1 MTVTKFGLGQPLR
14 RVEDRRLITGE
25 GNYGDDHAPAGCLH
39 AALLRSP
46 HAHATFTITDVEA
59 ARAMPGVHLVLTAED
74 VAGLGDIKCQAPL
87 PNGDGSQNHVANI
100 PLLAKGSVKHIGDAV
115 AFVVADTLIQARDAV
130 EAIGIDYEVR
140 PAVVGIRGAI
150 AGGASAVWDEQPD
163 NVSFDSTMGDKAPV
177 DAAFAKAAKVVK
189 VEVENQR
196 LVTNYMETRSVVAEY
211 DAGTNR
217 FTLTIPSQGVHGLR
231 KTLTGVLGVTKDQ
244 IRVVT
249 GDVGGGFGTKTFTYR
264 EYPLA
269 AEAAR
274 RLDRPVKWV
283 SERGEHFVACTQGR
297 DNLSVGE
304 VALDADGTFLAMRFD
319 VIGDLGAYLSQYG
332 PYIPYLG
339 ATMLTGVYKTPA
351 VFVRVRGVYTNTV
364 PVDAY
369 RGAGRPEAAYLIER
383 LVDRA
388 ARETGISPAEIRRRN
403 FIPPSAMPYTTPI
416 GDRTYDTGDFAAH
429 MGRAV
434 EAGDWNGFEARAAE
448 SRAKG
453 LVRGIGLATYIECT
467 AWGEGED
474 VKITLDKDGGATVY
488 VGTQSNGQG
497 HATAYAQFAAEH
509 LDLPLERIRV
519 VQGDTDKV
527 ATGAGTGGSRSIPVG
542 GISVGAASQNLAGK
556 LKELASEEL
565 EAGVQDL
572 EIAEGA
578 VRVAG
583 TDKSIDFAALASL
596 PKASEATLTGQ
607 GDFVPPSATYPNG
620 THVAEVEIDPETGI
634 TEVVRY
640 TICDDF
646 GIVVN
651 PLLLAGQVHGGVVQ
665 GIGQALHE
673 RTVYDAEGQLLT
685 ASFMDYAMP
694 RAGDVP
700 FFHFETKNVP
710 STTNPMGIKGAGEAG
725 SIGSCPAVMNAVVDA
740 LDRSV
745 GLRDMDMPA
754 TPARMF
760 AALEPLRKAAAA

>member
-14 RVEDRRLITGE
+14 RVEDRRLITGA
-25 GNYGDDHAPAGCLH
+25 GHYGDDHAPEGCLH

-46 HAHATFTITDVEA
+46 HAHATFTITDLDA

-74 VAGLGDIKCQAPL
+74 VAGLTDIKCQAPL
-87 PNGDGSQNHVANI
+87 PNGDGSQNHVAHI
-100 PLLAKGSVKHIGDAV
+100 PLLAKGTVKHIGDAV
-115 AFVVADTLIQARDAV
+115 AFVVADTVAQARDAV
-130 EAIGIDYEVR
+130 EAIGIDYQVL
-140 PAVVGIRGAI
+140 PAVVGIRAAV
-150 AGGASAVWDEQPD
+150 AGGASAVWEEQPD
-163 NVSFDSTMGDKAPV
+163 NVSFDSTMGDKAAV
-177 DAAFAKAAKVVK
+177 DAAFATAAKVVRI
-189 VEVENQR
+189 EVENQR

-231 KTLTGVLGVTKDQ
+231 KTLMGVLGVGKEQ

-274 RLDRPVKWV
+274 RLHRPVKWV
-283 SERGEHFVACTQGR
+283 SERAEHFVACAQGR

-351 VFVRVRGVYTNTV
+351 IHVRVRGVYTNTV

-388 ARETGISPAEIRRRN
+388 ARETGMSPAEIRRRN
-403 FIPPSAMPYTTPI
+403 VIPPSAMPYTTPI

-429 MGRAV
+429 MGRAI
-434 EAGDWNGFEARAAE
+434 EAADWTGFEARAAE
-448 SRAKG
+448 SRTKG

-474 VKITLDKDGGATVY
+474 VKITLDQDGGATVY

-542 GISVGAASQNLAGK
+542 GISVGAASKNLAGK

-565 EAGVQDL
+565 EAGIQDL

-583 TDKSIDFAALASL
+583 TDRSIDFAALAAL
-596 PKASEATLTGQ
+596 PKATEAMRTGQ

-620 THVAEVEIDPETGI
+620 THVAEVEIDPDTGI
-634 TEVVRY
+634 TTIVRY
-640 TICDDF
+640 TVCDDF

-651 PLLLAGQVHGGVVQ
+651 PLLLAGQVHGGVAQ

-673 RTVYDAEGQLLT
+673 RTVYDGDGQLLT

-760 AALEPLRKAAAA
+760 AALEPLRKSAAA